1 MKFARNLSLVLFLLI
16 AAGLPAQAEKLSSA
30 PFETTGTMREETRYL
45 IQCLET
51 QHYLNQPLTELD
63 SAGFIKAYIQDLD
76 PQHLFFLQSEVNDYE
91 ARFGPS
97 LHLFLDRGR
106 LYPAFVIFEDY
117 RDRVVERVTWARERM
132 QGEFDFSGV
141 DTYAPDR
148 SEVAWPA
155 TAAEADAIWEKRI
168 DYQVLDQILSEIKSE
183 DVALDETVEV
193 ADGTVT
199 EVAAEAVTVPD
210 ITPEMLDEARDVIL
224 KQYERMEKS
233 VTELEANEVQE
244 IFLTALTHMYD
255 PHSTYFSA
263 ASLEE
268 FSIAMRNS
276 LVGIG
281 AVLQDD
287 EGYCTIKELLAG
299 GPAERSRE
307 LDPEDKILAVAQGKD
322 GEFVDV
328 VGMKLTKI
336 VKMIRGKEGTLVRL
350 LVRPAKGDP
359 SDRKVVN
366 LVRDEI
372 KLTANLASAEVF
384 DVPAGDVTVPIGVI
398 ELPAFYG
405 SGDPGSD
412 EPSTTHDVAELIGK
426 LKDMGVK
433 GLVLDLRRN
442 GGGLLTEAI
451 GLTGLFI
458 PDGPVVQV
466 RDVMGQVQGRA
477 DEDETVAWDGPLIV
491 LVSRFSA
498 SASEIVAGALK
509 NHNRAIIVGD
519 EETHGKG
526 TVQAIF
532 EMNRSN
538 FLSSVK
544 PRRGAAK
551 VTVQK
556 YYLPD
561 GTSTQIK
568 GVHSDIVLPSVNMFL
583 PIGEDDLPNAMAW
596 DSINPMSWSYG
607 VDFSPTGEPISPA
620 LIESLRERS
629 MERQGSLEEFSYLNE
644 NIDWVKKRREQKDY
658 SLNLSQRLAL
668 RKEDELFQKK
678 MKTGLRELAP
688 LNYEGQEV
696 LLQVTEEQ
704 NAEHEA
710 YLAERAERDAEEAA
724 AAAKES
730 TPYAQS
736 VKDDSLVPAV
746 ETSPQPKQL
755 DKETAEKAAL
765 AMGTPAGD
773 LSSKADSK
781 LNVGEMKETAKAA
794 YTPQESFDADAVET
808 ESESVTVTKSPNG
821 ETETVHLEVNE
832 EDEDLPDFDIH
843 LREALRIMADWV
855 EFGSQSERSAS
866 VAAAAARDKNG

>member
-1 MKFARNLSLVLFLLI
+1 MKFARSISLALFVFL
-16 AAGLPAQAEKLSSA
+16 AGGALAQAEKLNSA

-51 QHYLNQPLTELD
+51 QHYLNQPLSKLD
-63 SAGFIKAYIQDLD
+63 SEGFIKSYIQDLD
-76 PQHLFFLQSEVNDYE
+76 PQHLFFLQSEINDYE

-97 LHLFLDRGR
+97 LYLFLERGR

-117 RDRVVERVTWARERM
+117 RDRVIARAAWVQERL
-132 QGEFDFSGV
+132 QQDFNFTSES
-141 DTYAPDR
+141 TYAPDR
-148 SEVAWPA
+148 SKTEWPA
-155 TAAEADAIWEKRI
+155 TEAEANALWEKRI
-168 DYQVLDQILSEIKSE
+168 EYQVLDQILSEI
-183 DVALDETVEV
+183 DNDEV
-193 ADGTVT
+193 AVDEAVKEKVDATAAAEVV
-199 EVAAEAVTVPD
+199 VAAEEVVVPE
-210 ITPEMLDEARDVIL
+210 ITPEMLTEARDVIR

-233 VTELEANEVQE
+233 VTELEASDVQE

-263 ASLEE
+263 NSLEE

-281 AVLQDD
+281 AVLQDN
-287 EGYCTIKELLAG
+287 EGYCTIKELLPG

-307 LDPEDKILAVAQGKD
+307 LDPEDRILAVAQGKD

-336 VKMIRGKEGTLVRL
+336 VKLIRGKEGTLVRL

-359 SDRKVVN
+359 SDRKTVN

-384 DVPAGDVTVPIGVI
+384 DVPAGNTTVPIGVI

-405 SGDPGSD
+405 SGDPSSD
-412 EPSTTHDVAELIGK
+412 EPSTTGDVEELIGK

-466 RDVMGQVQGRA
+466 RDIMGQVQGRV
-477 DEDETVAWDGPLIV
+477 DDNGMVAWDGPLIV

-568 GVHSDIVLPSVNMFL
+568 GVRSDIVLPSANMLL

-596 DSINPMSWSYG
+596 DSIPGMEWSYSI
-607 VDFSPTGEPISPA
+607 DFTPEGEPISPA
-620 LIESLRERS
+620 LLDDLRQRS
-629 MERQGSLEEFSYLNE
+629 MDRQGALEEFTYLND

-658 SLNLSQRLAL
+658 SLNLSERLAL
-668 RKEDELFQKK
+668 RKEDELFQQK
-678 MKTGLRELAP
+678 MKKGLRELAS
-688 LNYEGQEV
+688 LNFPSESV
-696 LLQVTEEQ
+696 LLKVTEEQ

-710 YLAERAERDAEEAA
+710 YLAEIAERDAQEAA
-724 AAAKES
+724 QAES
-730 TPYAQS
+730 TPA
-736 VKDDSLVPAV
+736 KG
-746 ETSPQPKQL
+746 
-755 DKETAEKAAL
+755 AEKAAEPL
-765 AMGTPAGD
+765 NDAAPKTVDAGDASETPAVAEFNP
-773 LSSKADSK
+773 KSK
-781 LNVGEMKETAKAA
+781 LEIESLESAAKTVYTPKET
-794 YTPQESFDADAVET
+794 FDPDAQVKEDVEVQVFKT
-808 ESESVTVTKSPNG
+808 KDGESETVR
-821 ETETVHLEVNE
+821 VEVDE
-832 EDEDLPDFDIH
+832 EEDLPDFDIH

-855 EFGSQSERSAS
+855 EMSEQAAPSAPL
-866 VAAAAARDKNG
+866 AANATKDKNG

>member
-1 MKFARNLSLVLFLLI
+1 MIFARTLSLALVLLC
-16 AAGLPAQAEKLSSA
+16 AAGVNLRAEPLSSV

-63 SAGFIKAYIQDLD
+63 SSGFIESYIQDLD
-76 PQHLFFLQSEVNDYE
+76 PQHLFFLQSEVDAYE

-117 RDRVVERVTWARERM
+117 RDRVIKRVAWAQERLKE
-132 QGEFDFSGV
+132 DFSFESE
-141 DTYAPDR
+141 DTFAPDR
-148 SEVAWPA
+148 SKTEWP
-155 TAAEADAIWEKRI
+155 TTEAEAEALWEKRI
-168 DYQVLDQILSEIKSE
+168 EYQVLDQILSEI
-183 DVALDETVEV
+183 DNDEV
-193 ADGTVT
+193 AVSEEVEKSADDKVT
-199 EVAAEAVTVPD
+199 EVVAEQVEVPE
-210 ITPEMLDEARDVIL
+210 ITPEMLSEARDAIS
-224 KQYERMEKS
+224 KQYDRMEKS
-233 VTELEANEVQE
+233 VTELEASEVQE

-281 AVLQDD
+281 AVLSDE
-287 EGYCTIKELLAG
+287 EGYCTVKELLPG

-307 LDPEDKILAVAQGKD
+307 LDPEDKILAVAQGKN

-359 SDRKVVN
+359 SDRKTVN

-384 DVPAGDVTVPIGVI
+384 DVPAGNTTVPIGVI

-405 SGDPGSD
+405 SGDPASD
-412 EPSTTHDVAELIGK
+412 EPSTTHDVKELIGK
-426 LKDMGVK
+426 LKEMGVK

-466 RDVMGQVQGRA
+466 RDAMGQIMGRA
-477 DEDETVAWDGPLIV
+477 DEDEGVAWDGPLIV

-568 GVHSDIVLPSVNMFL
+568 GVNSDIILPSANMFL

-596 DSINPMSWSYG
+596 DSINPMTWAYG
-607 VDFSPTGEPISPA
+607 VDFEPTGEPISQS
-620 LIESLRERS
+620 LIEDLRSRS
-629 MERQGSLEEFSYLNE
+629 AERQDKLEEFIYLKE
-644 NIDWVKKRREQKDY
+644 NIDWVKKRREQTDY
-658 SLNLSQRLAL
+658 SLNLNQRLAL
-668 RKEDELFQKK
+668 RKQDEIFQDK
-678 MKTGLRELAP
+678 MEEGLRELAS
-688 LNYEGQEV
+688 LNYTSQDV
-696 LLQVTEEQ
+696 LLRVTEEQ

-710 YLAERAERDAEEAA
+710 YLAELAERDASDEKEIKILPDAGPDTVGAEDAA
-724 AAAKES
+724 STAAEFKPKSKLE
-730 TPYAQS
+730 
-736 VKDDSLVPAV
+736 VDSLESA
-746 ETSPQPKQL
+746 
-755 DKETAEKAAL
+755 AE
-765 AMGTPAGD
+765 
-773 LSSKADSK
+773 
-781 LNVGEMKETAKAA
+781 VV
-794 YTPQESFDADAVET
+794 YTPKESFDPDADAQ
-808 ESESVTVTKSPNG
+808 ESESVTVTKSEEG
-821 ETETVHLEVNE
+821 DTETVQIEVDEE
-832 EDEDLPDFDIH
+832 EDDLPNFDIH

-855 EFGSQSERSAS
+855 EIGVQAERSAS
-866 VAAAAARDKNG
+866 LAATEKSDKNG